1 MKNTREKFSSP
12 ERHRRGSPVASQK
25 IASKNQTL
33 FDDQLDAI
41 LTSGLSNKIKI
52 IKIGAL
58 LSELKGY
65 HHSGVISKQ
74 AMTNQKIME
83 VLPEALRKKYVNE
96 KKRFFQDEFEAAT
109 PLITRIQKIARGF
122 VTRMQIAKEKA
133 AETTLANEKSGA
145 TLSKTAIALISLSLV
160 AVGAAVASYLT
171 IPAAAAAI
179 NLAASWML
187 VTALPNAAAF
197 FMSKTGIVTL
207 AVIATAALCLI
218 AVSCVA
224 QQAPNT
230 GPSRNEVPTPSKE
243 VEATNKGMTPVQNLN
258 EKPDMT
264 QDKTVNLGA

>member
-1 MKNTREKFSSP
+1 
-12 ERHRRGSPVASQK
+12 
-25 IASKNQTL
+25 
-33 FDDQLDAI
+33 
-41 LTSGLSNKIKI
+41 
-52 IKIGAL
+52 
-58 LSELKGY
+58 
-65 HHSGVISKQ
+65 
-74 AMTNQKIME
+74 
-83 VLPEALRKKYVNE
+83 
-96 KKRFFQDEFEAAT
+96 
-109 PLITRIQKIARGF
+109 
-122 VTRMQIAKEKA
+122 MQIAKEKA